1 MKCKRIN
8 STNAVPKSWLHHI
21 DFDYCLLNLLLLFFR
36 ERFNAVL
43 GTSPPSDDI
52 PELPDFEDIIDES
65 ALNDAK
71 EAQAI
76 AMNRVETY
84 KELNSE
90 LLKYSEFASSENI
103 DLSKLMQCLQDE
115 SVLADHDVPLTK
127 EQLFSEV
134 ASFIYA
140 RKMSSADDSAKSAE

>member
-1 MKCKRIN
+1 M
-8 STNAVPKSWLHHI
+8 
-21 DFDYCLLNLLLLFFR
+21 FR

-43 GTSPPSDDI
+43 ESPPSDDI
-52 PELPDFEDIIDES
+52 PELPDLEDMIDES

-76 AMNRVETY
+76 AANRVETY

-115 SVLADHDVPLTK
+115 NVLADHDVPLTK

-134 ASFIYA
+134 ASFIHS
-140 RKMSSADDSAKSAE
+140 RKMNIAEDNVKSAE

>member
-1 MKCKRIN
+1 M
-8 STNAVPKSWLHHI
+8 SLAS
-21 DFDYCLLNLLLLFFR
+21 YR
-36 ERFNAVL
+36 ERFNTVL
-43 GTSPPSDDI
+43 ASSPPSDDI
-52 PELPDFEDIIDES
+52 PELPDLDDVIDED

-76 AMNRVETY
+76 AANRVETY

-115 SVLADHDVPLTK
+115 TVLADPDVPLTK

-134 ASFIYA
+134 TSFIRS
-140 RKMSSADDSAKSAE
+140 RKTKIAEDNGKSAE